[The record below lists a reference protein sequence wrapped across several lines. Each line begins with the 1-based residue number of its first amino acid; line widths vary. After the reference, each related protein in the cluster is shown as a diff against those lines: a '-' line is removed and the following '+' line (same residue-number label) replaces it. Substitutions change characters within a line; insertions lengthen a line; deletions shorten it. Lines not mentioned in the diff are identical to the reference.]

1 MIFSRSNS
9 RLSNGLRSSLT
20 QDLGAL
26 RKRGKNEELLKE
38 PSNPKLNLQVKQ
50 NAPKL
55 QIYNSHQSSNEEGG
69 LQNSSRR
76 SEEEASIQ

>member
-9 RLSNGLRSSLT
+9 RLSNGIRGSLT

-26 RKRGKNEELLKE
+26 RKRGKKEELLKE
-38 PSNPKLNLQVKQ
+38 PSNPKLSLQVKQ

-69 LQNSSRR
+69 FQNSTKR